1 MRHMRWLE
9 LIKDYY
15 CIINYDLGSKN
26 IVTDFFNWKIKVVME
41 DSGKWNKGNVMKL
54 KKIEVELGISPIISL
69 LAQVRVWFV
78 FKDEVL

>member
-15 CIINYDLGSKN
+15 CIINYDLGSEN

>member
-1 MRHMRWLE
+1 
-9 LIKDYY
+9 
-15 CIINYDLGSKN
+15 
-26 IVTDFFNWKIKVVME
+26 
-41 DSGKWNKGNVMKL
+41 VMKL